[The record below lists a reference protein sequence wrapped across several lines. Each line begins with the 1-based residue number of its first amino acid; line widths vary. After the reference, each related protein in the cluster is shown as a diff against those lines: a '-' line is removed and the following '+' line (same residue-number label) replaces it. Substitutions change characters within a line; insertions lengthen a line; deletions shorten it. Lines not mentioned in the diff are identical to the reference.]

1 MQSLMRLSVLF
12 DAKNLRAVALTV
24 IFRYKKDL
32 QCSAFENFF
41 FILGFASSFFSA
53 LTVVAFLQRLFFAVC
68 AVEYMN
74 SLKLFALLQLIII
87 YCMLLYTLYHD
98 CYISLDKWFLSKFV
112 LTLNPTF
119 ISVCR

>member
-1 MQSLMRLSVLF
+1 MLCF
-12 DAKNLRAVALTV
+12 WD
-24 IFRYKKDL
+24 
-32 QCSAFENFF
+32 FF
-41 FILGFASSFFSA
+41 FILSFASTFFSA
-53 LTVVAFLQRLFFAVC
+53 LTVVAFSQRLFFALC

-87 YCMLLYTLYHD
+87 YCMLLHTLYHE